1 MRKQAQLKSD
11 EVSNEQQTA
20 ENQQTSEST
29 KSGGRKRQKRESSQE
44 LPVPQAIAS
53 LAISALAIGNS
64 VDTILRKAGADI
76 GLADWALLQALS
88 TQTEPQLMGK
98 LGSEMGVTRQ
108 RIQKQ
113 IDELQKSG
121 LVSVSTAADDKRARH
136 VALTPVGQ
144 KMLEATADLW
154 AQQLAKTDAFANIKN
169 QATGQRRVERIASLL
184 SRLLRSEIKASVADK
199 KAQKASTETQQNPQ

>member
-11 EVSNEQQTA
+11 EASNEQQTA

-29 KSGGRKRQKRESSQE
+29 KPGGRKRQKRESSQE
-44 LPVPQAIAS
+44 LPVPKAIAS

-98 LGSEMGVTRQ
+98 LGIDMGVTRQ

-113 IDELQKSG
+113 IDELKKSG
-121 LVSVSTAADDKRARH
+121 LVSVSTTAEDKRSRH
-136 VALTPVGQ
+136 VALTPAGQ

-154 AQQLAKTDAFANIKN
+154 AQQLYKTDTFADLKSQSLI
-169 QATGQRRVERIASLL
+169 QRRVERIASLL